1 MDQSGISSDGSTG
14 RFLKSKLMKTLEKRM
29 EKQESQKV
37 KAIKIDDKPKK
48 RRGGKKYRNQR
59 ELVMQTELRKKKN
72 RINLSGENV
81 KIKYFFLIS
90 LGLVRGCNYR
100 LGIRGLEC
108 Q

>member
-1 MDQSGISSDGSTG
+1 MG
-14 RFLKSKLMKTLEKRM
+14 KRM

-48 RRGGKKYRNQR
+48 RRGGKKYRNQK

-81 KIKYFFLIS
+81 KKKIS
-90 LGLVRGCNYR
+90 KINFLGLV
-100 LGIRGLEC
+100 
-108 Q
+108 